1 MSGIVQTQKV
11 NGHLVAVFPQTMIP
25 HRGVECSSA
34 TVGSSCLHFP
44 RLLISLILFPP
55 STPSFSSPIFG
66 LCLLSVVHN
75 SALSSCPLFASFNL
89 LLSSI
94 QRKFRLIFVLSQLS
108 VLNPRHFGAETRI
121 HQVFQIPS
129 WSTLGE
135 SVAAFE
141 LQQPALFRNWRISL
155 TMLISAEQTRSM
167 NYKGK

>member
-11 NGHLVAVFPQTMIP
+11 NGHLAAVFPQTMIP

-108 VLNPRHFGAETRI
+108 VLNPRQLVCYRNSRRNNFKVI
-121 HQVFQIPS
+121 
-129 WSTLGE
+129 ST
-135 SVAAFE
+135 
-141 LQQPALFRNWRISL
+141 NIISYVIFHL
-155 TMLISAEQTRSM
+155 NSKR
-167 NYKGK
+167 